1 MLKYRHR
8 NLDACTTM
16 KGSMTMQISFEPSSW
31 AMRKPATC
39 LIRNSL
45 LLGLF
50 FFSLATLSA
59 SSPSPALKSKLAGI
73 EDPHLRRI
81 LTNSVNV
88 GIITT
93 AEELDQVLLRVHQKN
108 GKILPPPENDL
119 AQIYTY
125 LQRRERALPESY
137 RSVMTTI
144 RSLGISNMDIYCGSH
159 IVCRDGGTL
168 YRKWAAL
175 GAFPRISSH
184 YKGIDI
190 QQFELR
196 LEGIGSVLF
205 GKTGEG
211 DTWFQM
217 EAHSASLTEA
227 FPHLLDYFKYR
238 MNDGDNVGPLGTS
251 PRNDGN
257 PLVVDPGQNNTGSRR
272 R

>member
-1 MLKYRHR
+1 
-8 NLDACTTM
+8 
-16 KGSMTMQISFEPSSW
+16 MQLSFEPSSW
-31 AMRKPATC
+31 TMRRPASC
-39 LIRNSL
+39 LIRDSL

-50 FFSLATLSA
+50 CFSLATLSA
-59 SSPSPALKSKLAGI
+59 SSPSSALKSRLAGI

-93 AEELDQVLLRVHQKN
+93 VEELDQVLLRTREKY
-108 GKILPPPENDL
+108 GKVLPPPENDL

-125 LQRRERALPESY
+125 LQRRERALPESC
-137 RSVMTTI
+137 RSIMATI

-159 IVCRDGGTL
+159 IVCRDGGQL
-168 YRKWAAL
+168 YRKWSGL

-184 YKGIDI
+184 YKNIDI

-227 FPHLLDYFKYR
+227 FPHLLDYFKHR

-257 PLVVDPGQNNTGSRR
+257 PLLIDPGQKASRNHGR
-272 R
+272 